1 MSSNPTAS
9 SMTPAYEQAHAPG
22 IEGMKI
28 HWEGARAKRASMI
41 AFAIGVIGAV
51 ATLVGIGVE
60 RTQAFGSW
68 LFAYMFV
75 LAIVLGSMF
84 FVLVHHITA
93 ARWGTTLRRIAE
105 SAMWTAPLFIVLF
118 VPVALGLHDLF
129 HWTHTEDVAKDPIL
143 TAKAPYL
150 NETFFYIRAVLYFV
164 VWAGIALY
172 MNKQSVAQDKGN
184 GLALLQRMRT
194 ASAPSML
201 LFGLSVTFAAFDWL
215 MSLSPHWF
223 STIFGVYYF
232 AGAVQGSLAFL
243 IVVAMLLQRSGLL
256 HGVITVEHYHDL
268 GKLLFGFTVFF
279 AYIAFSQYFLIWY
292 ANIPEETEWF
302 LHRWGPWAGLSIALV
317 FFCFVL
323 PFAVLLSRGAK
334 RTAPV
339 LLLGALLVLVGRA
352 IDMYWL
358 VFPSLDHHSHG
369 PHVTWMNFTALLGI
383 GGLFVGLFCWRL
395 GKNALVP
402 VGDPLLRSSM
412 GHENV

>member
-22 IEGMKI
+22 MEGIKI
-28 HWEGARAKRASMI
+28 HWEGARSKRAAMI
-41 AFAIGVIGAV
+41 AFVVGLLGVV
-51 ATLVGIGVE
+51 ATLVGIGVD
-60 RTQAFGSW
+60 RSQAFGSW

-75 LAIVLGSMF
+75 LAIALGSMF
-84 FVLVHHITA
+84 FVLVHHITS
-93 ARWGTTLRRIAE
+93 ARWGTTVRRLAE
-105 SAMWTAPLFIVLF
+105 AAMWTMPLFAVLF

-129 HWTHTEDVAKDPIL
+129 HWTHLEDVAKDPIL
-143 TAKAPYL
+143 NAKKGYL
-150 NETFFYIRAVLYFV
+150 NESFFYIRAVLYFV

-184 GLALLQRMRT
+184 GVSFLQRMRG

-201 LFGLSVTFAAFDWL
+201 LFGLSITFAAFDWL

-243 IVVAMLLQRSGLL
+243 IIVAMLLQRGGLL
-256 HGVITVEHYHDL
+256 HGMITVEHYHDL
-268 GKLLFGFTVFF
+268 GKLLFGFTIFF
-279 AYIAFSQYFLIWY
+279 AYVAFSQYFLIWY

-317 FFCFVL
+317 FFGFVL
-323 PFAVLLSRGAK
+323 PFFVLLSRGSK

-339 LLLGALLVLVGRA
+339 LLLGAIITLVGRA
-352 IDMYWL
+352 IAMYWL
-358 VFPSLDHHSHG
+358 VFPSLDHHNHG
-369 PHVTWMNFTALLGI
+369 PHVTWMNFTALLGV
-383 GGLFVGLFCWRL
+383 GGLFVGLLCWRL
-395 GKNALVP
+395 GKHALVP